1 MATAKT
7 RVQRDCDVGRSVVVV
22 VVVVIPVVVANGFY
36 LALEEVSPLQES
48 CRTTFLPLV
57 VLQYFCEQQGNKE
70 CCSSK

>member
-7 RVQRDCDVGRSVVVV
+7 RGQRDCDVGCFVVAVAV
-22 VVVVIPVVVANGFY
+22 AVVIPAVAADGFY

-57 VLQYFCEQQGNKE
+57 VL
-70 CCSSK
+70 